1 MVTSVRMVSSVLFG
15 SMSSPHLLNS
25 FILKKLEQFVALDTL
40 IESYMDNLFAI
51 VDANLN
57 TEKLREA
64 FVFNLSEE
72 TNRPMTVDHSAII
85 KQIIFDPLGSTPP
98 V

>member
-1 MVTSVRMVSSVLFG
+1 MVSSILFG
-15 SMSSPHLLNS
+15 SASFPHVLNS
-25 FILKKLEQFVALDTL
+25 SILKKLEQFVALDTL

-57 TEKLREA
+57 TEKLKEA

-72 TNRPMTVDHSAII
+72 THRPWWLII
-85 KQIIFDPLGSTPP
+85 QQ
-98 V
+98 

>member
-1 MVTSVRMVSSVLFG
+1 M
-15 SMSSPHLLNS
+15 
-25 FILKKLEQFVALDTL
+25 ALDTL

-57 TEKLREA
+57 TEKLKEA

-72 TNRPMTVDHSAII
+72 THRPMIVDHSAII
-85 KQIIFDPLGSTPP
+85 KQIINLILEPDKSNLGLDTPP
-98 V
+98 VQYSIGQNLQEWHVKLEWKWITSC